1 MRWSGWTIRT
11 GALLTAVLIVG
22 SAGLAPLSDADAAAA
37 SPGVHRNTVACQ
49 YVYQTY
55 SGVFHR
61 PLKGF
66 RPGAFSEKVAGAAS
80 PTLRKELAYWEAAK
94 AYKNW
99 GGTVEAGTAMVN
111 TCDHL
116 GLSSLD

>member
-1 MRWSGWTIRT
+1 MRT
-11 GALLTAVLIVG
+11 GALLTALLVTG
-22 SAGLAPLSDADAAAA
+22 GAGLAPLSDAGASVA
-37 SPGVHRNTVACQ
+37 SPGVHRNATACQ

-55 SGVFHR
+55 SGVFNR

-66 RPGAFSEKVAGAAS
+66 QPSAFSEKVGRAAS
-80 PTLRKELAYWEAAK
+80 PELRNELTFWKAAK
-94 AYKNW
+94 AYKN
-99 GGTVEAGTAMVN
+99 GAGMVEAGTAMVN

>member
-1 MRWSGWTIRT
+1 MT
-11 GALLTAVLIVG
+11 ALLVAG
-22 SAGLAPLSDADAAAA
+22 GAGLAPLSEAGASVA

-49 YVYQTY
+49 YVFQTY
-55 SGVFHR
+55 SGVFQR

-66 RPGAFSEKVAGAAS
+66 QPSAFSEKVAGAAS
-80 PTLRKELAYWEAAK
+80 PVLRKELAYWEAAK

-99 GGTVEAGTAMVN
+99 AGTVEVGTVMVN

-116 GLSSLD
+116 GLGGLD